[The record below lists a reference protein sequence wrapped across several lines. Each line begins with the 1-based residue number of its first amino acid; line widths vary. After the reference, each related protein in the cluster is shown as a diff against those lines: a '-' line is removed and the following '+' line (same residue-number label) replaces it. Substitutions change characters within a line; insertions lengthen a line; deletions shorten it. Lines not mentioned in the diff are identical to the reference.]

1 MIQINRNKLI
11 DYFREMAT
19 PAGERKIGLE
29 LEHFVVDSKT
39 GETISYYNGIEELLQ
54 ELVEDFPHQVQS
66 QGHLIGLSDDDI
78 FITLEPGAQLEV
90 SLTPHESIQ
99 GIRSNYRRFLC
110 LITPY
115 LEKRGWNL
123 VNLGY
128 HPKTKAADMPLI
140 PKKRYELMDAYF
152 KTHGCKGLNMM
163 RGTASTQISL
173 DYTDEEDFRRIYTIA
188 NALSPLLSLLTD
200 NTPVFEGQVYQGH
213 LARTMVWNN
222 VDSSRQVNP
231 DFCVSPDMDFGTYAD
246 FILDS
251 PCILVLEN
259 GEPIFTGE
267 TPVKEIYKNKEMTR
281 DDIEH
286 ILSMF
291 FPDVRL
297 KSFLEIRMA
306 DSMDMPFAISYAAL
320 LKGIFYNE
328 DNKERFYARES
339 KRTPEEIA
347 AAKSALIKDGYNAKV
362 YGETPRYLLNTI
374 FTFAASGLADEEKV
388 YLAPLLA
395 LINREETMAQAAKE
409 HFHLK

>member
-1 MIQINRNKLI
+1 MIETNRNKLI
-11 DYFREMAT
+11 DYFKEMAT

-29 LEHFVVDSKT
+29 LEHFIIDSKT
-39 GETISYYNGIEELLQ
+39 GDTITYYNGIEELLK
-54 ELVEDFPHQVQS
+54 ELAENFPQQVES
-66 QGHLIGLSDDDI
+66 QGHLIGLSDNDI
-78 FITLEPGAQLEV
+78 FITLEPGAQLEI

-110 LITPY
+110 LFTPA
-115 LEKRGWNL
+115 LEKRGWKL

-128 HPKTKAADMPLI
+128 HPKTKAGDVPLI
-140 PKKRYELMDAYF
+140 PKKRYEFMDSYF
-152 KTHGCKGLNMM
+152 KDHGSKGLNMM
-163 RGTASTQISL
+163 RGTASTQVSL

-200 NTPVFEGQVYQGH
+200 NTPVFEGQVYEDH
-213 LARTMVWNN
+213 LARTMIWNN

-231 DFCVSPDMDFGTYAD
+231 DFCLAPDMSFGTYAD

-251 PCILVLEN
+251 PCILALEN
-259 GEPIFTGE
+259 GEPVFTGE
-267 TPVKEIYKNKEMTR
+267 TPVKEIYKDKEMTR

-320 LKGIFYNE
+320 LKGIFYND
-328 DNKERFYARES
+328 DNKDRFYARES
-339 KRTPEEIA
+339 KRSIEEIA
-347 AAKSALIKDGYNAKV
+347 AAKAALIKDGYKAKV

-374 FTFAASGLADEEKV
+374 FTFAASGLAEDEKV

-395 LINREETMAQAAKE
+395 LVDREETMAQAAKE
-409 HFHLK
+409 HFRLK